1 MAYIYKGMFA
11 GLIAALVVAAGMQ
24 VASQIAMLQP
34 FDFIAVL
41 GKWTGTGPVG
51 GFILHCLIGTL
62 WGGAFAYL
70 DPDLPGDNLRQRG
83 VIFSLG
89 AATLML
95 MLLLPLAGAGFLGM
109 RLGILMPLYVL
120 MAHIGF
126 GVIMGGFYAWLFVQ
140 ALPMR
145 YRLSGWSRTLPL
157 R

>member
-11 GLIAALVVAAGMQ
+11 GLVAAIVTAAAMQ
-24 VASQIAMLQP
+24 VASQAAIFQP
-34 FDFIAVL
+34 LDFITLL
-41 GKWTGTGPVG
+41 GNFTGTGPAG

-62 WGGAFAYL
+62 WGAAFAHL

-89 AATLML
+89 ISALML
-95 MLLLPLAGAGFLGM
+95 VILLPIMGAGLLGL
-109 RLGILMPLYVL
+109 RLGAMMPLYVL
-120 MAHIGF
+120 AAHMGF
-126 GVIMGGFYAWLFVQ
+126 GAIMGGFYAWLFVQ